1 MKKVNEP
8 LGPWFVEFLP
18 SRYIRNSRDKIV
30 DTVRGSP
37 SREFMKEFIDG
48 LELNRLAEAE
58 GDDWVPVVKELFDK
72 YVNSFMLTFIC
83 GQLCTNPA
91 LGG

>member
-1 MKKVNEP
+1 MKKVYNP
-8 LGPWFVEFLP
+8 RVPSGFNLFWFVVLP
-18 SRYIRNSRDKIV
+18 SRIV
-30 DTVRGSP
+30 EIVQGLP
-37 SREFMKEFIDG
+37 SQEFMKEFIEG

-72 YVNSFMLTFIC
+72 YVNSFMVAFIC
-83 GQLCTNPA
+83 GQLCANPA